1 LQSAST
7 TLWNSRINRIR
18 PDLTTQVKYI
28 NFAIVFD
35 SPLIASQSS
44 NHNVHVRPP
53 TSTITHPTLP
63 PHTFV
68 SNSFTIEV
76 LHTFDGN
83 GGTSEQWL
91 PICKLIQ
98 NTRGLLRPLFKPH
111 IFIQKVW
118 IFVKLNLRKLI
129 PVKLDKASSNMP
141 DFEACYVILLT
152 CLYRVCYFSGSN
164 SDDYTLRPC
173 RPPCG
178 CFTSESTVETL
189 SGLKKMS
196 ELGK

>member
-1 LQSAST
+1 MSMSVHPHQQSPTPPYHHTHLFLTVLLLKFCTLLMGMGELQCSDYPYVS
-7 TLWNSRINRIR
+7 LSKI
-18 PDLTTQVKYI
+18 QG
-28 NFAIVFD
+28 D
-35 SPLIASQSS
+35 SLNHYLNLI
-44 NHNVHVRPP
+44 
-53 TSTITHPTLP
+53 
-63 PHTFV
+63 F
-68 SNSFTIEV
+68 
-76 LHTFDGN
+76 
-83 GGTSEQWL
+83 
-91 PICKLIQ
+91 
-98 NTRGLLRPLFKPH
+98 
-111 IFIQKVW
+111 FIQKVW

-164 SDDYTLRPC
+164 SEDYIFSDISRHCPYDHGCGTQIG
-173 RPPCG
+173 G